1 MPLDANQPHQ
11 NGKNDQSRKKA
22 LLFLGIALLLGGILV
37 RKMTDQSLTG
47 LALILMGVGL
57 KTYYIVDAAR
67 SGLYRPGPE
76 LWLLFVGL
84 ALFLGGLY
92 LSRSG
97 TPSFVDPL
105 YLILTGLTLKALFV
119 IRFIQLMRKAR
130 QTA

>member
-1 MPLDANQPHQ
+1 M
-11 NGKNDQSRKKA
+11 
-22 LLFLGIALLLGGILV
+22 GIALLLGGILV